1 MPNKDMVVVAAMA
14 RKDGSGKSALVK
26 ALASAAL
33 AASKTA
39 LLIDT
44 DPQGDLT
51 MWFEQVRQA
60 GMAPS
65 GVRFEGVKSTAE
77 LEAAI
82 QAAFEQ
88 GDTDFVFI
96 DTAGAGASW
105 SDQIAMMADHL
116 VTPVVCSLSDFK
128 IGTQTVDWFQGLHDR
143 VERPDDLPPHHVVIT
158 KFPAASRASRL
169 QMRLLND
176 AMTRFP
182 VIDTVIQERS
192 AYLDMDEQ
200 GFLGELVQRCK
211 ASPDPLQRGHA
222 RRFEDALVESTEAL
236 NDILAR

>member
-1 MPNKDMVVVAAMA
+1 MSNNNMVVVAAMA
-14 RKDGSGKSALVK
+14 RKGGSGKSSLVK

-33 AASKTA
+33 AAGKTA

-51 MWFEQVRQA
+51 IWFERVREG
-60 GMAPS
+60 GMAPA
-65 GVRFEGVKSTAE
+65 GVRFEGVESTGE

-82 QAAFEQ
+82 QVAFEE
-88 GDTDFVFI
+88 GGTDFVFI

-116 VTPVVCSLSDFK
+116 VTPVLCTLSDFK
-128 IGTQTVDWFQGLHDR
+128 IGTQTVDWFQRLHER

-158 KFPAASRASRL
+158 RFPAAAKASRL

-200 GFLGELVQRCK
+200 GFLGEIVRNYK
-211 ASPDPLQRGHA
+211 ANPDPLQRGQA
-222 RRFEDALVESTEAL
+222 RRFEDALVESTEVL